1 MGQVSAASV
10 RVAGRTELVTAA
22 GGAGLLAAALV
33 WLGPPG
39 TDLAAHVY
47 QRALYL
53 QHGFLLWN
61 NFWYAGR
68 YSFVTYSLLYYP
80 LAAAIGIKLLA
91 VLTVSLSVA
100 AFAAVVR
107 HEWGPQS
114 RWSIRVFAL
123 VWAALV
129 LSAAYP
135 FMLGCAFA
143 LVSLWSLQHTRRIW
157 FAASALC
164 TLAASPLAF
173 LLLVVVL
180 AGVALA
186 RRREA
191 ATFGVPAAAIAVI
204 GGGEVLLQRMFPEQ
218 GHFPFSIEE
227 FAAASAFCL
236 LGLAVTWRVSSARPL
251 RWMFAAY
258 LVACTVAFA
267 ISSPVGE
274 NIARLRFVAAPIAV
288 LTLSLRN
295 WRPRLLC
302 IGVLALAVSW
312 NLTPLAASFV
322 RSVDDPAAQ
331 AAYWA
336 PTTQYLRAHLQPGYR
351 VEAVDTANH
360 WPAYFLAE
368 ARIPLVRGWFR
379 QADFPQN
386 RVLYGRFG
394 PAAYVRWLRRMSVRY
409 VVLTSAPPDYSA
421 RAETQLLASG
431 RSRLQVVR
439 STPRVKIFAVPAPRS
454 LVSAP
459 ARVLELGYATIRLAV
474 PRAGTYGLAVTY
486 TPYWQSRAACL
497 QRSHNGMTELTV
509 RRPGTV
515 LLRFAVTPRR
525 ALATIA
531 GRSGEVCD

>member
-1 MGQVSAASV
+1 V
-10 RVAGRTELVTAA
+10 
-22 GGAGLLAAALV
+22 AAALV

-53 QHGFLLWN
+53 QHGFVLWN

-80 LAAAIGIKLLA
+80 LAAVIGIKLLA

-107 HEWGPQS
+107 HEWGAQS
-114 RWSIRVFAL
+114 RWSTRVFAL
-123 VWAALV
+123 AWAALV

-191 ATFGVPAAAIAVI
+191 ATFVVPAAALAVI

-218 GHFPFSIEE
+218 GRFPFSIEE

-288 LTLSLRN
+288 LALSLRN

-302 IGVLALAVSW
+302 VGVLALAVSW

-322 RSVDDPAAQ
+322 RSVDDPAAH

-386 RVLYGRFG
+386 SVLYGRFG
-394 PAAYVRWLRRMSVRY
+394 PAAYVHWLRRMSVRY

-431 RSRLQVVR
+431 RSRLHVVY
-439 STPRVKIFAVPAPRS
+439 STPRVKIFDVPAPRS
-454 LVSAP
+454 LVSPP
-459 ARVLELGYATIRLAV
+459 ARVLKLGYATIRLAV

-497 QRSHNGMTELTV
+497 QRSPNGMTELTV

-525 ALATIA
+525 VLATIA
-531 GRSGEVCD
+531 GSSGEVCD